1 MSGKLSLTERD
12 TNSILILTDL
22 STGGHT
28 FIVVD
33 LADLASTAVSVGLTL
48 HLGAAQLGVADMF
61 GQTPTLSRSADH
73 DTLRV
78 SPARIQATVTGVDT
92 GLIMVARGLRV

>member
-1 MSGKLSLTERD
+1 M
-12 TNSILILTDL
+12 TDL
-22 STGGHT
+22 TTGRHT

-48 HLGAAQLGVADMF
+48 HLGAAQLGVANMF

-78 SPARIQATVTGVDT
+78 SSAGIQETVTGVDT

>member
-33 LADLASTAVSVGLTL
+33 LADLASTAVCVGLTL
-48 HLGAAQLGVADMF
+48 HFGAA
-61 GQTPTLSRSADH
+61 
-73 DTLRV
+73 
-78 SPARIQATVTGVDT
+78 
-92 GLIMVARGLRV
+92 